1 MTTPIKGLYIGTV
14 DCTYA
19 YGKFKDKFPE
29 ADIDGRFEGRE
40 KGQYKNAIDHL
51 RIKGKIT
58 KKQADLFKALIISN
72 EGPCYGKE
80 QADDIYLALYEELTN
95 YIESFKNKKFLEK
108 SSIGRAL
115 VALQADVSRRVRSR
129 GYELKKSPRGTAG
142 EVPLSKPFPVNK
154 QTWKYAI
161 RADSPLIFRPNGT
174 CYFNHN
180 VPEGKSESENEE
192 NKQPHPVYKKNGEDY
207 STRKIVQ
214 TDTRFPRGKDP
225 IEYLAYL
232 AADGKTE
239 LPGDPLDA
247 SDLGSDWD

>member
-1 MTTPIKGLYIGTV
+1 MSKSLIIVESPAKARTLKKYL
-14 DCTYA
+14 
-19 YGKFKDKFPE
+19 GKDYDVKASVGHIRDLPVSKLGVEIEKDFSP
-29 ADIDGRFEGRE
+29 
-40 KGQYKNAIDHL
+40 QYVT
-51 RIKGKIT
+51 IKGKG
-58 KKQADLFKALIISN
+58 KIISDL
-72 EGPCYGKE
+72 KKAAKK
-80 QADDIYLALYEELTN
+80 ADDIYLALYEELTN
-95 YIESFKNKKFLEK
+95 YIEGLKNKKFLNTR
-108 SSIGRAL
+108 IGRAL

-180 VPEGKSESENEE
+180 APEGKSESENEE

-239 LPGDPLDA
+239 QPGVPLDD